1 MAAEPVRIL
10 IAYSPAD
17 RFAADT
23 VSKALTDTGLAC
35 DVFAG
40 DPNDG
45 AAVAAAIAA
54 ASAMLLLHSA
64 TATTDARVLKL
75 AEDAASHRLPM
86 LVVRLDR
93 TAPSSRLTAFL
104 RSVPWLDAAN
114 GKLPERLSGIVVRV
128 KQLAGVPLGDADA
141 VDDGQGGID
150 LWSVERRR
158 VPRVW
163 IIVGLLILAGLTVLA
178 WRAYDRYA
186 TQSAYDRGVAR
197 LAEGDLDA
205 AAVSL
210 DEVLHRRPDWALA
223 WRQRGFAS
231 RDAPTQIKY
240 FTRAIELDPKDAD
253 ALAGRGRAFVAI
265 GDTRLARADLTAALA
280 IAPDTS
286 DWYGDR
292 GLAELLQNDDNAAA
306 ADFQRCAAL
315 DPHCTASFGARITAV
330 ETAQNRTPRDWFA
343 PP

>member
-1 MAAEPVRIL
+1 MPAEPVRIL

-17 RFAADT
+17 RFAAET

-35 DVFAG
+35 DVLSG
-40 DPNDG
+40 DPDDRAG
-45 AAVAAAIAA
+45 VTAAVAN
-54 ASAMLLLHSA
+54 ASALLLLHSA
-64 TATTDARVLKL
+64 TATTDARVLRH
-75 AEDAASHRLPM
+75 AEEAASHRLPM

-93 TAPSSRLTAFL
+93 SPPSPKLTAFL

-114 GKLPERLSGIVVRV
+114 GKLPERLNGIIVRL

-163 IIVGLLILAGLTVLA
+163 LVVGMLILAGLTVLA

-186 TQSAYDRGVAR
+186 AQGAYDRGVAR

-205 AAVSL
+205 AAASL
-210 DEVLHRRPDWALA
+210 DDVIHRRPDWGLA

-231 RDAPTQIKY
+231 RDATTQIRY
-240 FTRAIELDPKDAD
+240 FSRAIELDPKDAD
-253 ALAGRGRAFVAI
+253 ALAARGRAYFAT
-265 GDTRLARADLTAALA
+265 GDMKLARADLTAALA
-280 IAPDTS
+280 LAPETA

-292 GLAELLQNDDNAAA
+292 GLAELLLNDEKAAA
-306 ADFQRCAAL
+306 SDFQRCAAL
-315 DPHCTASFGARITAV
+315 DPHCTTSFGARITAV
-330 ETAQNRTPRDWFA
+330 EAAQNRAPRDWFA